1 MPDSEMVWGEPAA
14 ESTIETAAVS
24 GPTIDGVNE
33 TEIVQLPPDGTV
45 AGQVF
50 ETPKSDEFGPV
61 APMLVIVRNEVPES
75 VSVIVCAALFVV
87 IVCAGNEIE
96 ELFSE
101 TCGFA
106 PFPPPVSCVQLLT
119 LVQAYRF

>member
-1 MPDSEMVWGEPAA
+1 MPDSEIVCGEPAA

-33 TEIVQLPPDGTV
+33 TEIVQLPPDATV
-45 AGQVF
+45 PGQVF
-50 ETPKSDEFGPV
+50 DTAKSDEFGPV
-61 APMLVIVRNEVPES
+61 ALILVIVRNEVPES
-75 VSVIVCAALFVV
+75 VSVIFCAALFVV
-87 IVCAGNEIE
+87 IVCAGNEID

-106 PFPPPVSCVQLLT
+106 PFPPPVSCVQLFT
-119 LVQAYRF
+119 LVQA